1 MKNLYLIYKF
11 LDEIKVVGFEDRK
24 AYDEAYKIT
33 DACDKDSKYQYIASV
48 NTNLQNAITN
58 AIIAFNEVL
67 NKCFYT
73 PIRLQVQEYGTS
85 KIGFEKV
92 EEYGIA
98 RIGLEKNQFVDCF
111 TIHADEAFEVFIKK
125 FFGDLGYII
134 KFNNNH
140 SIIFFTKRGD

>member
-24 AYDEAYKIT
+24 AYDDAYKIT
-33 DACDKDSKYQYIASV
+33 DACDKDSKYQYIAGV
-48 NTNLQNAITN
+48 NTNLPNAITN

-73 PIRLQVQEYGTS
+73 PIRLQVGKYGTA
-85 KIGFEKV
+85 K
-92 EEYGIA
+92 
-98 RIGLEKNQFVDCF
+98 IGLEKNQFVDCF

-125 FFGDLGYII
+125 FFGDLGFDI

-140 SIIFFTKRGD
+140 SIIFFTKRG

>member
-1 MKNLYLIYKF
+1 MKNMYLIYKF
-11 LDEIKVVGFEDRK
+11 LDEIKIVGFEDRR

-33 DACDKDSKYQYIASV
+33 DAFDKDSKYQYIAGV
-48 NTNLQNAITN
+48 NTNLPNAITN

-73 PIRLQVQEYGTS
+73 PIRLQVEEYGTA
-85 KIGFEKV
+85 K
-92 EEYGIA
+92 
-98 RIGLEKNQFVDCF
+98 IGLEKNQFVDCF

-125 FFGDLGYII
+125 FFGDLGFNI

>member
-11 LDEIKVVGFEDRK
+11 LGEIKVVGFEDRR

-33 DACDKDSKYQYIASV
+33 DACDKDSKYQYIAGV
-48 NTNLQNAITN
+48 NTNLPNAITN

-73 PIRLQVQEYGTS
+73 PIRLQV
-85 KIGFEKV
+85 
-92 EEYGIA
+92 EEYDTA
-98 RIGLEKNQFVDCF
+98 KIGLEKNQFVDCF

-125 FFGDLGYII
+125 FFGDIGFDI
-134 KFNNNH
+134 KFNNIH
-140 SIIFFTKRGD
+140 SIIFFTKRGN

>member
-33 DACDKDSKYQYIASV
+33 DACNKDSNYQYIAGI
-48 NTNLQNAITN
+48 NTNLPNAITN

-73 PIRLQVQEYGTS
+73 PIRLQGG
-85 KIGFEKV
+85 K
-92 EEYGIA
+92 YGIA

-125 FFGDLGYII
+125 FFGDLGFNI
-134 KFNNNH
+134 KFNSNH
-140 SIIFFTKRGD
+140 SIIFITKRGD

>member
-24 AYDEAYKIT
+24 AYNASYEICNT
-33 DACDKDSKYQYIASV
+33 DINYQYITGV
-48 NTNLQNAITN
+48 NTNLPNAITN

-73 PIRLQVQEYGTS
+73 PIRLQVGKYGTA
-85 KIGFEKV
+85 KI
-92 EEYGIA
+92 A
-98 RIGLEKNQFVDCF
+98 LEKNQFVDCF

-125 FFGDLGYII
+125 FFGDLGFDI
-134 KFNNNH
+134 KFNSNH

>member
-33 DACDKDSKYQYIASV
+33 DACDKDSKYQYIAGV
-48 NTNLQNAITN
+48 NTNLPNAVTN
-58 AIIAFNEVL
+58 CIIAFNEVL

-73 PIRLQVQEYGTS
+73 PIRLQVEEYGTA
-85 KIGFEKV
+85 KI
-92 EEYGIA
+92 A
-98 RIGLEKNQFVDCF
+98 LEKNQFVDCF
-111 TIHADEAFEVFIKK
+111 TIHADEAFEVFLKK
-125 FFGDLGYII
+125 FFGDLGFDI

-140 SIIFFTKRGD
+140 SLIFFTKRGD

>member
-24 AYDEAYKIT
+24 AYDEAYEIT
-33 DACDKDSKYQYIASV
+33 DACNKDSNYQYIAGI
-48 NTNLQNAITN
+48 NTNLPNAITN

-73 PIRLQVQEYGTS
+73 PIRLQVG
-85 KIGFEKV
+85 K
-92 EEYGIA
+92 YGIA

-125 FFGDLGYII
+125 FFGDLGFDI

>member
-11 LDEIKVVGFEDRK
+11 FDEIKVVGFDDRK
-24 AYDEAYKIT
+24 AYNEAYEIT
-33 DACDKDSKYQYIASV
+33 DACNKDSKYQYICGV
-48 NTNLQNAITN
+48 NTNIPNAITN

-73 PIRLQVQEYGTS
+73 PIRLQV
-85 KIGFEKV
+85 
-92 EEYGIA
+92 EEYDTA
-98 RIGLEKNQFVDCF
+98 KIGLEKNQFVDCF

-125 FFGDLGYII
+125 FFGDLGFDI

-140 SIIFFTKRGD
+140 SIIFFTKRGE